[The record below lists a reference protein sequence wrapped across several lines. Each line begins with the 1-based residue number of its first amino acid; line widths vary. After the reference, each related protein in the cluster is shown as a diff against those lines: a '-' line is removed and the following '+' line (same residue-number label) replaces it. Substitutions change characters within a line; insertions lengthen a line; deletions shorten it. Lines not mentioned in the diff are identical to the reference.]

1 MRLADYLVEKL
12 LEEGIKNTFCVTGRG
27 SLFLTDALK
36 KNQKMKTS
44 FMHHEQS
51 AAFATVATAQLNG
64 IASCCLISTGCSSY
78 NTLNGVLSAWQDNIP
93 SIFISG
99 QNFLKET
106 TFFTNSKKRTFGQ
119 QEANIISSIK
129 NITKYSTMIT
139 NPHDI
144 KYELEKA
151 LSLSKQY
158 PKGPVWIDIPLDI
171 QNSFIE
177 KKKLKNFKH
186 VVKNYKCSINEIN
199 YIHQQI
205 KISKKP
211 IVLIGSGIKS
221 SNTYKEISKF
231 IKKYKIPLV
240 YSTSAPDAYGTTN
253 KLSIGSVGSQGCSR
267 AGNFAMQNSDLLIVL
282 GSRLNS
288 LLTGIDTDKFARES
302 KLIIVDINKN
312 EHEKIKSKDKLIIC
326 DLKYLL
332 NKLLNKK
339 NIIPKF
345 KWIKKCLHWKK
356 VFKELEN
363 LSFLDNHKKKIG
375 LYKLSEIFSKNMPKD
390 SVFICDSGFIDV
402 IMPTNINFYNSQTCI
417 HPVSQGTM
425 GFAIPAAAGIQK
437 VSSGPIICVVGDGSI
452 MMNMQELQTIN
463 DNKKPVK
470 IFVINNN
477 LYGII
482 RRRQKLLFRDRTVGT
497 DNTNGLNVPNF
508 KDVAKCFGLKYKKIK
523 NINSAE
529 KIVKN
534 VFMQK
539 QSVLCEIFASE
550 NQEYIEISYAKNIN
564 GKFVRRPLEDQFPF
578 IDRKIFK
585 KEMLIDPI
593 DL

>member
-12 LEEGIKNTFCVTGRG
+12 LEEGIENTFCVTGRG

-78 NTLNGVLSAWQDNIP
+78 NTLNGLLTAWQDNIP

-99 QNFLKET
+99 QNFMKET

-139 NPHDI
+139 NPNNI

-186 VVKNYKCSINEIN
+186 VAKNYKCSINEIN

-288 LLTGIDTDKFARES
+288 LLTGVDTDKFARE
-302 KLIIVDINKN
+302 
-312 EHEKIKSKDKLIIC
+312 
-326 DLKYLL
+326 
-332 NKLLNKK
+332 
-339 NIIPKF
+339 
-345 KWIKKCLHWKK
+345 
-356 VFKELEN
+356 
-363 LSFLDNHKKKIG
+363 
-375 LYKLSEIFSKNMPKD
+375 
-390 SVFICDSGFIDV
+390 
-402 IMPTNINFYNSQTCI
+402 
-417 HPVSQGTM
+417 
-425 GFAIPAAAGIQK
+425 
-437 VSSGPIICVVGDGSI
+437 
-452 MMNMQELQTIN
+452 
-463 DNKKPVK
+463 
-470 IFVINNN
+470 
-477 LYGII
+477 
-482 RRRQKLLFRDRTVGT
+482 
-497 DNTNGLNVPNF
+497 
-508 KDVAKCFGLKYKKIK
+508 
-523 NINSAE
+523 
-529 KIVKN
+529 
-534 VFMQK
+534 
-539 QSVLCEIFASE
+539 
-550 NQEYIEISYAKNIN
+550 
-564 GKFVRRPLEDQFPF
+564 
-578 IDRKIFK
+578 
-585 KEMLIDPI
+585 
-593 DL
+593 